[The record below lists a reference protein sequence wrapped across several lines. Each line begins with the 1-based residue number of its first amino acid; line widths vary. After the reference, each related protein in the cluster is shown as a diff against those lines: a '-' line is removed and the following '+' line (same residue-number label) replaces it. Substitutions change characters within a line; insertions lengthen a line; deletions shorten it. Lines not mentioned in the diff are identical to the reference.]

1 MAVDDGLL
9 DTNGSISNK
18 IHAHAKNSA
27 LPSGKRAA
35 PTQERKDPDCEQV
48 TDACGSRER
57 SAPSRFSPFSIMSL
71 YYFHHQEKSNVWT
84 TCPKRI

>member
-18 IHAHAKNSA
+18 IRARAKNSA

-35 PTQERKDPDCEQV
+35 PTHERKDPDCEQV
-48 TDACGSRER
+48 TDA
-57 SAPSRFSPFSIMSL
+57 
-71 YYFHHQEKSNVWT
+71 
-84 TCPKRI
+84 